1 MARTRIRDRLSVLA
15 FALLLVGAIVA
26 LAFGLGYLV
35 GKLLL

>member
-1 MARTRIRDRLSVLA
+1 MTRTGERISVLL
-15 FALLLVGAIVA
+15 FAMLLVAAIIG